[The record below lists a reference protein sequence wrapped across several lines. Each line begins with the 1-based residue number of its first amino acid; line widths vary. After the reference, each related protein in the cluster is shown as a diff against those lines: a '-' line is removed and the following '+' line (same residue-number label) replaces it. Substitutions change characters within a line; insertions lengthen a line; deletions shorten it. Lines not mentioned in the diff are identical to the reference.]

1 MSKYFNEKYYE
12 YIYQSKGI
20 SNYLLD
26 EEMILIAGDFYGIQK
41 FIFEG
46 LSTKNAAKVLRAKSA
61 YIQIFTKYI
70 AKYICK
76 KFSIDYGQ
84 IISTNAGKFEII
96 APKKYE
102 DILESIQKDI
112 DNFFIKN
119 FFGLSGMS
127 IVGVECTKV
136 SFENAN
142 EYKKL
147 RKQIADKI
155 ELKKFQKFSL
165 LENDDYIMSYDEDI
179 DNKNLCEICNIRK
192 KEEKGEKEENNCLT
206 CNSFVKLGELLV
218 KDKEKINSSELGFDF
233 DDSDIAIKID
243 NKLKSY
249 IKKENNNPA
258 DFESLAKAS
267 CEGLDAGIKSLAVLK
282 ADVDSMG
289 DFLKSSDVTDSF
301 ENFDHFSNTM
311 DNFFSM
317 YIPKLMREK
326 YGDTYTV
333 FAGGDDLFLLGAWDQ
348 VLDLAKEIQHEFKN
362 FAKSDKLS
370 ISFGIAIA
378 KPSYPIS
385 RLAEITEELLEKSK
399 EVDGKDSITLFGE
412 TVKWDSYLQDNGL
425 KEQLKVFDDNT
436 AMLYRLLELVNMSK
450 KVNEDMKNTMWK
462 SKINYTFYRNVNMKS
477 EENQKLLK
485 NLNEMIENKPKETK
499 MYLSEIIYKRRIV

>member
-1 MSKYFNEKYYE
+1 MSKYFNEKYHE

-61 YIQIFTKYI
+61 YIQIFTEYI

-76 KFSIDYGQ
+76 KFSIDYEQ

-147 RKQIADKI
+147 RKQIADEI
-155 ELKKFQKFSL
+155 ELKKYQKFSL
-165 LENDDYIMSYDEDI
+165 LENDDFVMNYDEDI

-192 KEEKGEKEENNCLT
+192 KEEKEENNCLT
-206 CNSFVKLGELLV
+206 CNSFVKLGESLV
-218 KDKEKINSSELGFDF
+218 KDDKIKPSELDFNF
-233 DDSDIAIKID
+233 DDSNIAIKLD
-243 NKLKSY
+243 DKVKSY
-249 IKKENNNPA
+249 IKKEDGNPA
-258 DFESLAKAS
+258 DFENLAKAS
-267 CEGLDAGIKSLAVLK
+267 CGGLDTGIKSLAILK
-282 ADVDSMG
+282 ADVDNMG
-289 DFLKSSDVTDSF
+289 DFLKNSDVTDSF

-311 DNFFSM
+311 DKFFSL

-326 YGDTYTV
+326 YKDTYTV
-333 FAGGDDLFLLGAWDQ
+333 FAGGDDLFLLGSWDQ
-348 VLDLAKEIQHEFKN
+348 VLDLAKEIEYEFKN
-362 FAKSDKLS
+362 FVKSDKLT
-370 ISFGIAIA
+370 ISFGIAIT

-450 KVNEDMKNTMWK
+450 KINKDVRNTMWK
-462 SKINYTFYRNVNMKS
+462 SKINYTFYRNVNMQS
-477 EENQKLLK
+477 EDNQKLLK
-485 NLNEMIENKPKETK
+485 NLNEMIENKPEETK